1 MPDVAIELAHA
12 PTPTPE
18 TQRQRGRLLRGR
30 RGSSGGDVPLRSSS
44 TQMAGVNEPL
54 WASYYIVSGGIIISN
69 FTPFLH
75 FAEGE
80 EEENENE
87 KGRAE
92 GSKPFPGD
100 GWLRSPREAKDA
112 PRPQPQTIGLPSAAH
127 PELACHSPVGLAE
140 RIKARPT
147 CAPGPLC
154 RSESGSPAPPPGS
167 EAHAH
172 GPKGIRGRKCEV

>member
-1 MPDVAIELAHA
+1 
-12 PTPTPE
+12 
-18 TQRQRGRLLRGR
+18 
-30 RGSSGGDVPLRSSS
+30 
-44 TQMAGVNEPL
+44 MAGVNEPL

-80 EEENENE
+80 EEEKE
-87 KGRAE
+87 KGRAA

-100 GWLRSPREAKDA
+100 GWQRSPREAKDA

-127 PELACHSPVGLAE
+127 PELACHSPVGLEE

-154 RSESGSPAPPPGS
+154 RSESGSPAPPREARRTLTGRRVSAAGS
-167 EAHAH
+167 A
-172 GPKGIRGRKCEV
+172 KCSVRYNCRRRAEESRCQE